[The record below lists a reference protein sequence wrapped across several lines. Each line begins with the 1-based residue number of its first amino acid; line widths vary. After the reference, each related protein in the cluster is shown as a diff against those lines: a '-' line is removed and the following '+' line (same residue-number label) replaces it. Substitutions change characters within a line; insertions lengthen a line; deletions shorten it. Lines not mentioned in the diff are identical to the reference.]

1 MSQTNKPHK
10 IYLDNQSTTAVDPRV
25 MQVMLPYFTDYY
37 DNAASRNHAF
47 GWAAAD
53 AVEIAREQV
62 AKLIQCR
69 PAEIIFTS
77 GATEANNLAI
87 TGLAH
92 NKQNPKK
99 DHILTIKT
107 EHKAVLDTCQMLEKD
122 GFTVSYL
129 DVNLDGVLDLGKL
142 TDAITDRTLLVSV
155 MHANNEIG
163 IIQPIA
169 EIARICA
176 ERQVVFHT
184 DGSQS
189 VGKISVDFSAW
200 GIDLMSMSAHKMYGP
215 KGIGALAIRRK
226 NPTIRLKPIQ
236 YGGGHERGL
245 RSGTLPVPLIVGFGA
260 ACEFAMNEMDE
271 ESRRIARLRDMLL
284 SGITSKLDGIT
295 VNGSMIDRLP
305 GNLNLSFTNINAEAL
320 IMGMPE
326 IAISSGSACT
336 SSSPEPSYV
345 LKALGLSDD
354 QSYSSVRFGIG
365 RFTTE
370 AEITTVISRIVERV
384 KRLRQ

>member
-1 MSQTNKPHK
+1 MSQTDKPHK

-37 DNAASRNHAF
+37 GNAASRNHAF

-53 AVEIAREQV
+53 AVEIAREKV
-62 AKLIQCR
+62 AKLIHCR

-87 TGLAH
+87 TGLAQ
-92 NKQNPKK
+92 NKQNLKK
-99 DHILTIKT
+99 DHIVTIKT

-129 DVNLDGVLDLGKL
+129 DVNPDGVLNISKL

-184 DGSQS
+184 DGAQS
-189 VGKISVDFSAW
+189 VSKIPVDFSAW
-200 GIDLMSMSAHKMYGP
+200 GIELMSMSAHKMYGP

-226 NPTIRLKPIQ
+226 NPAIRLKPIQ

-260 ACEFAMNEMDE
+260 ACELALNEMAE
-271 ESRRIARLRDMLL
+271 ESRRAAKLRDMLL
-284 SGITSKLDGIT
+284 SGITSELDGIT

-336 SSSPEPSYV
+336 SSSPEPTYV

-370 AEITTVISRIVERV
+370 AEITTVISRIVETV